1 MEKIIEKV
9 EVLKSYLNDT
19 PQIQEIIKLNR
30 KIKENKEL
38 LDKIEK
44 YNQTRKEE
52 LKQEI
57 YMIELF
63 QEYKKAETELNI
75 LILEINAALKK
86 INDKGKCKIWK

>member
-1 MEKIIEKV
+1 MEKLIEKV
-9 EVLKSYLNDT
+9 EELKKYLNNT
-19 PQIQEIIKLNR
+19 PQIQNIIKLNR

-75 LILEINAALKK
+75 LILEINAVLKK
-86 INDKGKCKIWK
+86 INDKGKCKI

>member
-19 PQIQEIIKLNR
+19 PLIQEIIKLNR

-86 INDKGKCKIWK
+86 INDKGKCKI

>member
-86 INDKGKCKIWK
+86 INDKGKCKI

>member
-63 QEYKKAETELNI
+63 QENKKAETELNI

-86 INDKGKCKIWK
+86 INDKGKCKI

>member
-1 MEKIIEKV
+1 MEKLIEKV
-9 EVLKSYLNDT
+9 EELKKYLNNT
-19 PQIQEIIKLNR
+19 PQIQNIIKLNR

-57 YMIELF
+57 YMI
-63 QEYKKAETELNI
+63 
-75 LILEINAALKK
+75 
-86 INDKGKCKIWK
+86 

>member
-1 MEKIIEKV
+1 MEKLIEKV
-9 EVLKSYLNDT
+9 EELKKHLNDT
-19 PQIQEIIKLNR
+19 PQIQDIIKLNR
-30 KIKENKEL
+30 KIKENQEW

-63 QEYKKAETELNI
+63 Q
-75 LILEINAALKK
+75 
-86 INDKGKCKIWK
+86 

>member
-1 MEKIIEKV
+1 MEKLIEKV

-86 INDKGKCKIWK
+86 INDKGKCKI

>member
-1 MEKIIEKV
+1 MEKLIEKV
-9 EVLKSYLNDT
+9 EVLISYLNDT

-86 INDKGKCKIWK
+86 INDKGKCKI

>member
-38 LDKIEK
+38 LNKIEK

-75 LILEINAALKK
+75 LKLEINAALKK
-86 INDKGKCKIWK
+86 INDKGKCKI

>member
-1 MEKIIEKV
+1 MEKLIEKV
-9 EVLKSYLNDT
+9 ETLKKHLDDT
-19 PQIQEIIKLNR
+19 EQIQTIINLNR
-30 KIKENKEL
+30 KIKNNKEL

-52 LKQEI
+52 IKQDI

-75 LILEINAALKK
+75 LILELNTKLKK
-86 INDKGKCKIWK
+86 INSKGKCTI